1 MCCSPEREREK
12 KKKKKKSKTR
22 RRRRSRG
29 ATALLTDRKKIL
41 LTERQ
46 NFLLTERQ
54 NLPTVLKFSQNVR
67 NYANL
72 FNYLIIYLFLFLL
85 LTGTIYCS
93 IDETWKKD
101 YY

>member
-1 MCCSPEREREK
+1 MCCSPERERERERE
-12 KKKKKKSKTR
+12 KKKSKTPR
-22 RRRRSRG
+22 RRRRG

-54 NLPTVLKFSQNVR
+54 NLPTVLKFSQNAR
-67 NYANL
+67 NYAYL
-72 FNYLIIYLFLFLL
+72 FIYL
-85 LTGTIYCS
+85 S
-93 IDETWKKD
+93 IFIIIINRDDQRFQLMKLEKD